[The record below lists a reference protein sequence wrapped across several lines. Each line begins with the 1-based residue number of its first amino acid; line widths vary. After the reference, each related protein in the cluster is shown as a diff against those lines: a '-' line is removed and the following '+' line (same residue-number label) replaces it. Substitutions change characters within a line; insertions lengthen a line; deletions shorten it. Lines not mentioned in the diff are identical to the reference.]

1 MKKITIIILVIIGS
15 LFAFDTNGQS
25 FEKGDN
31 ILNAGLGFGYY
42 GYGFVYNR
50 SFSIP
55 AITANYEVGLGE
67 FIGVGPYVGIASW
80 NYSGSGFNGG
90 YSIFAV
96 GGRATFHLTD
106 VLLNELL
113 ELDVDEKWD
122 FYATLIMG
130 LNFDLYSGDF
140 QNIEA
145 NQVRLSA
152 GPIFGFRYLFSKNF
166 GMYLEGGRGS
176 FSYGTIGLSLKM

>member
-1 MKKITIIILVIIGS
+1 MKKLTIILIALIS
-15 LFAFDTNGQS
+15 LFSIDAKSQS
-25 FEKGDN
+25 FEKGEN
-31 ILNAGLGFGYY
+31 IFNAGLGFGYY

-55 AITANYEVGLGE
+55 ALTANYEVGLGD

-80 NYSGSGFNGG
+80 NYSGTGFDGG

-96 GGRATFHLTD
+96 GGRASFHLTD
-106 VLLNELL
+106 VLLNNFM

-122 FYATLIMG
+122 FYATIIMG

-140 QNIEA
+140 QDVEN
-145 NQVRLSA
+145 NSVRPSF
-152 GPIFGFRYLFSKNF
+152 GPIFGFRYLFSDNF